1 MITGLFLLVG
11 SATALEDLELDETER
26 HKPQSQTRHDSREQD
41 EDTRDACVD
50 EPPRW
55 SKRDRLAASVGLSES
70 VQHPP
75 RRHRIDQLH
84 FFFFRSSF
92 GKGRSRKRGALWWW
106 IDYFKTLYDESKLIF
121 SLCVCSVILYKTHI
135 TNLSDSVQYNF

>member
-1 MITGLFLLVG
+1 MFLLVG
-11 SATALEDLELDETER
+11 SATALEDLELDEAER

-50 EPPRW
+50 EPPRR

-84 FFFFRSSF
+84 FSSSDLLSEKEIKK
-92 GKGRSRKRGALWWW
+92 KGGFMMM
-106 IDYFKTLYDESKLIF
+106 D
-121 SLCVCSVILYKTHI
+121 
-135 TNLSDSVQYNF
+135 